1 MVARGGARGGAG
13 PVRAV
18 ARARDAVRERPAV
31 PPDPPAV
38 RVARSALSVLRGRI
52 GGVAQT
58 AAKKKSATAEQS
70 PAKGGGGR
78 PRLMLM
84 DGHSLAYR
92 AFFAL
97 PAENFTTSTGQPTN
111 AIYGFASM
119 LANTLRDEQP
129 THFAVAF
136 DVSRKTW
143 RAEEFTEYKANRAK
157 TPDEFRGQVELI
169 GELLDT
175 MHADRFAVEGFEA
188 DDIIATLA
196 TRAEAAGFD
205 VLIVTGD
212 RDSFQLVSEH
222 TTVLYPTK
230 GVSELT
236 RYTPEKVEERYGL
249 TPAQYPDFAALRGDP
264 SDNLPGIPGVGEK
277 TAAKWITQFG
287 SFAEL
292 VERAEEVKGKAGQNF
307 RDHLE
312 AVKLNRRLT
321 EMVRDVPLDKGPED
335 LERAPYDR
343 KQLAVL
349 LDTLEIRNPSLRERL
364 LAVDPGAEQEQE
376 PVTEDVALDAT
387 LVPANGKLAPW
398 LEEHG
403 NAVLGVATVDTW
415 KLGAGEVAE
424 VGLAA
429 AGGAAA
435 WFEPSALDEDDERA
449 FADWLGDPERP
460 KVIHDAK
467 GLMRVFGEHGMRVAG
482 VSMDTALGAYLV
494 KPGRR
499 TFALDALSLEYL
511 GRELVPAQESDGQLA
526 FGADDET
533 QARTLMVEARTIL
546 DLGTALGARLPE
558 VGAEGL
564 LTDIELPTSALL
576 ARMERA
582 GIAADREHLEEM
594 ERQFAGAVEQAVREA
609 HAAVG
614 HEFNLGSPKQ
624 LQEVLFGELN
634 LPKTRKT
641 KTGYTT
647 DADSLAWLAGQTEHE
662 LPVIMLRHREQA
674 KLRSTVEGLIKSI
687 APDGRIHTTFNQTV
701 AATGRLSSTDPNL
714 QNIPV
719 RTDEGRAIRRG
730 FVVGEGY
737 EALMTADYSQIELRV
752 MAHLSEDEGLIA
764 AFTSGED
771 LHRTVAGYVFNVE
784 PAAVDAE
791 MRRKIKAMSYGLA
804 YGLSAFG
811 LSQQLAID
819 PGEARALMD
828 TYFERFGG
836 VRDYLHRV
844 VEEARATGY
853 TATMLGRRRYLP
865 DLNSDNRQRR
875 EAAERMALNAPIQGT
890 AADIVKIAMLGVDRA
905 LREAEL
911 TSRTLL
917 QVHDEIVLELAP
929 GEREPVEEILRREM
943 AAAAQL
949 RAPLTVSVGV
959 GPNWEAAAH

>member
-1 MVARGGARGGAG
+1 MA
-13 PVRAV
+13 
-18 ARARDAVRERPAV
+18 E
-31 PPDPPAV
+31 
-38 RVARSALSVLRGRI
+38 
-52 GGVAQT
+52 T
-58 AAKKKSATAEQS
+58 AAKQTDKT
-70 PAKGGGGR
+70 PGGPR

-97 PAENFTTSTGQPTN
+97 PAENFTTATGQPTN

-119 LANTLRDEQP
+119 LANTLRDEAP

-143 RAEEFTEYKANRAK
+143 RSEEFTEYKANRSK
-157 TPDEFRGQVELI
+157 TPDEFKGQVELI
-169 GELLDT
+169 GELLDA
-175 MHADRFAVEGFEA
+175 MHAQRFAVEGFEA

-196 TRAEAAGFD
+196 TQAEAEGFD

-212 RDSFQLVSEH
+212 RDSFQLVTDH

-236 RYTPEKVEERYGL
+236 RFTPEKVFEKYGL

-277 TAAKWITQFG
+277 TAAKWINQFG

-292 VERAEEVKGKAGQNF
+292 VERVDEVKGKAGQNL

-312 AVKLNRRLT
+312 SVKLNRRLT
-321 EMVRDVPLDKGPED
+321 ELERAVELPRTVAD

-343 KQLAVL
+343 KNVAMI

-364 LAVDPGAEQEQE
+364 YAVDPGAEEAE
-376 PVTEDVALDAT
+376 STPVAEAGVEVDGTVLGTGE
-387 LVPANGKLAPW
+387 LAGW
-398 LEEHG
+398 LAEHG
-403 NAVLGVATVDTW
+403 SEQPLGVATVDTW
-415 KLGAGEVAE
+415 ALGTGSVAE
-424 VGLAA
+424 VALAA

-435 WFEPSALDEDDERA
+435 WFDPAELDEADENA
-449 FADWLGDPERP
+449 WSAWLADTARP
-460 KVIHDAK
+460 KVFHNAK
-467 GLMRVFGEHGMRVAG
+467 GAMRVFAEHGWRIEG
-482 VSMDTALGAYLV
+482 VGMDTALAAYLV

-499 TFALDALSLEYL
+499 SFDLDALSLEYL
-511 GRELVPAQESDGQLA
+511 GRELAPAAAADGQLA
-526 FGADDET
+526 FGADDGAEAEALMI
-533 QARTLMVEARTIL
+533 QARAIL
-546 DLGTALGARLPE
+546 DLGQAFESRLEE
-558 VGAEGL
+558 VGAAEL
-564 LTDIELPTSALL
+564 LRDMELPTSALL
-576 ARMERA
+576 ARMERH
-582 GIAADREHLEEM
+582 GIAADHAHLEAM
-594 ERQFAGAVEQAVREA
+594 EQMFAGAVQQAVKEA
-609 HAAVG
+609 HAAAG

-624 LQEVLFGELN
+624 LQEVLFGELA
-634 LPKTRKT
+634 LPKTKKT

-647 DADSLAWLAGQTEHE
+647 DADALAWLAGQTENE

-674 KLRSTVEGLIKSI
+674 KLRVTVEGLIKTVAADS
-687 APDGRIHTTFNQTV
+687 RIHTTFNQTV

-730 FVVGEGY
+730 FVVGEGF
-737 EALMTADYSQIELRV
+737 ESLMTADYSQIELRV
-752 MAHLSEDEGLIA
+752 MAHLSEDEGLIE

-771 LHRTVAGYVFNVE
+771 LHNTVASQVFDVDRSAVE
-784 PAAVDAE
+784 PE

-811 LSQQLAID
+811 LSQQLNID
-819 PGEARALMD
+819 AGEARALMD

-836 VRDYLHRV
+836 VRDYLRRV
-844 VEEARATGY
+844 VDEARATGY
-853 TATMLGRRRYLP
+853 TATLFGRRRYLP

-890 AADIVKIAMLGVDRA
+890 AADIVKIAMLRVDGA

-911 TSRTLL
+911 KSRMLL
-917 QVHDEIVLELAP
+917 QVHDEIVLEIAP
-929 GEREPVEEILRREM
+929 GERDRVESVLREQM
-943 AAAAQL
+943 SDAVHL
-949 RAPLTVSVGV
+949 RAPLDVSVGV
-959 GPNWEAAAH
+959 GPDWESAAH

>member
-1 MVARGGARGGAG
+1 MADTASKKTETTPGG
-13 PVRAV
+13 
-18 ARARDAVRERPAV
+18 
-31 PPDPPAV
+31 
-38 RVARSALSVLRGRI
+38 S
-52 GGVAQT
+52 
-58 AAKKKSATAEQS
+58 
-70 PAKGGGGR
+70 R

-97 PAENFTTSTGQPTN
+97 PAENFTTATGQPTN

-119 LANTLRDEQP
+119 LANTLRDEAP

-143 RAEEFTEYKANRAK
+143 RSEEFTEYKANRSK

-169 GELLDT
+169 GELLDA
-175 MHADRFAVEGFEA
+175 MHAQRFAVEGFEA

-196 TRAEAAGFD
+196 TRAEAEGFD

-236 RYTPEKVEERYGL
+236 RFTPEKVFEKYGL

-277 TAAKWITQFG
+277 TAAKWINQFG

-292 VERAEEVKGKAGQNF
+292 VERVDEVKGKAGQNL

-312 AVKLNRRLT
+312 SVKLNRRLT
-321 EMVRDVPLDKGPED
+321 ELERQVELDRTVAD

-343 KQLAVL
+343 KAVAMV

-364 LAVDPGAEQEQE
+364 LAVDPGADQAEEA
-376 PVTEDVALDAT
+376 PVVLAGVELDGTVLGTGELAGWLTEHAGQ
-387 LVPANGKLAPW
+387 P
-398 LEEHG
+398 
-403 NAVLGVATVDTW
+403 LGVATVDTW
-415 KLGAGEVAE
+415 ALGTGSVAE
-424 VGLAA
+424 VALAA
-429 AGGAAA
+429 GGGAAA
-435 WFEPSALDEDDERA
+435 WFDPAELDEADERA
-449 FADWLGDPERP
+449 WAAWLADPERP
-460 KVIHDAK
+460 KVFHDVKSA
-467 GLMRVFGEHGMRVAG
+467 MRVFAEHGWSIAG
-482 VSMDTALGAYLV
+482 VSMDTALAAYLV

-499 TFALDALSLEYL
+499 SFDLDALSLEYL
-511 GRELVPAQESDGQLA
+511 NRELAPAATADGQLA
-526 FGADDET
+526 FGTDDGAEAEALMV
-533 QARTLMVEARTIL
+533 QARAVH
-546 DLGTALGARLPE
+546 DLGDAFRGRLDE
-558 VGAEGL
+558 VGAADL
-564 LTDIELPTSALL
+564 LRDVELPTSALL
-576 ARMERA
+576 ARMERH
-582 GIAADREHLEEM
+582 GIAADRAHLEAM
-594 ERQFAGAVEQAVREA
+594 EQMFAGAVQQAVKEA
-609 HAAVG
+609 HAAAG

-624 LQEVLFGELN
+624 LQEVLFGELG
-634 LPKTRKT
+634 LPKTKKT

-647 DADSLAWLAGQTEHE
+647 DADALAWLAGQTDNE

-674 KLRSTVEGLIKSI
+674 KLRVTVEGLIKTI
-687 APDGRIHTTFNQTV
+687 ATDGRIHTTFNQTV

-730 FVVGEGY
+730 FVVGEGF
-737 EALMTADYSQIELRV
+737 ESLMTADYSQIELRV
-752 MAHLSEDEGLIA
+752 MAHLSEDAGLIE

-771 LHRTVAGYVFNVE
+771 LHTTAASQVFGVE
-784 PAAVDAE
+784 RSAVDAE

-811 LSQQLAID
+811 LSQQLNIEAA
-819 PGEARALMD
+819 EARALMD
-828 TYFERFGG
+828 AYFERFGG
-836 VRDYLHRV
+836 VRDYLRRAV
-844 VEEARATGY
+844 DEARATGY
-853 TATMLGRRRYLP
+853 TATLFGRRRYLP

-890 AADIVKIAMLGVDRA
+890 AADIVKIAMLKVDEA
-905 LREAEL
+905 LREAGL
-911 TSRTLL
+911 ASRMLL
-917 QVHDEIVLELAP
+917 QVHDEIVLEIAP
-929 GEREPVEEILRREM
+929 GERERVEELVRREM
-943 AAAAQL
+943 STAVTL
-949 RAPLTVSVGV
+949 RAPLDVSVGA
-959 GPNWEAAAH
+959 GPDWESAAH